1 VTYQSHI
8 VLEQLVVF
16 ILAVAGLPRDVF
28 VFSMYWGT
36 IATYIEHSGFE
47 LGSMKLPLVPL
58 TIGHLSTLLSLP
70 TAWLEGVN
78 VAEHD
83 WHHEKFTTN
92 YSLSFK
98 YLDKIFGTYH
108 PGRVPGEQ
116 KASAKAE

>member
-1 VTYQSHI
+1 MVHTSAQ
-8 VLEQLVVF
+8 
-16 ILAVAGLPRDVF
+16 RDVSSDPLSF
-28 VFSMYWGT
+28 YLFLSV
-36 IATYIEHSGFE
+36 
-47 LGSMKLPLVPL
+47 GS
-58 TIGHLSTLLSLP
+58 T
-70 TAWLEGVN
+70 GVN

-116 KASAKAE
+116 KSTTSSVKAE